1 MTSPIQHQ
9 KSVEHCPC
17 AKCVRLDSYIMQ
29 LEAQLPPLY
38 CPECKL
44 DFFHK
49 ASLEAHQLDEL
60 HVSCYDCRVAF
71 PTRELYASHMQSH
84 NTALVRPLSA
94 ATQFRCCDCKRDF
107 KSEGALTDHLRSS
120 SVHKPG
126 KGGKNKKNNKQQ
138 QGQQDQGTQQMKCEK
153 CSKTFTSRHALYSH
167 LSSVRHHPLSNI
179 KCLAGTKCEKRFNCP
194 SGQLQHLESG
204 KCRSGMTKTKL
215 FGAIATKDTGRII
228 TSRGFYV
235 QTLLKDNLSAS
246 ASSASQ
252 TLSPIL
258 TPTSTEF
265 LGSYPPSPPSLVL
278 TSESTLSRSANFQDI
293 LFPRLHT
300 QSGFQVCHL
309 CPPPRTRKFKGKAAL
324 QQHLSSSVH
333 AQVSTSLPVLDD
345 ISFHCPRNLWGDGSQ
360 TRPLKQ
366 FSTASGLVQ
375 HLESGAC
382 NGGKRTL
389 RRVIEYVEDE
399 MKGIGFRGL
408 KLLS

>member
-9 KSVEHCPC
+9 KAIEHCAC
-17 AKCVRLDSYIMQ
+17 ANCVRLDSYIML
-29 LEAQLPPLY
+29 LEAQLPPLN
-38 CPECKL
+38 CPECKQ

-49 ASLEAHQLDEL
+49 ASLETHQLDEL
-60 HVSCYDCRVAF
+60 HASCYNCRAAF
-71 PTRELYASHMQSH
+71 PTRELYVSHMQLHS
-84 NTALVRPLSA
+84 TALVRPLSPA
-94 ATQFRCCDCKRDF
+94 IQFRCCDCECDF
-107 KSEGALTDHLRSS
+107 KSEGALTNHLRSS
-120 SVHKPG
+120 RVHRPG
-126 KGGKNKKNNKQQ
+126 KAGKNKKKQQ
-138 QGQQDQGTQQMKCEK
+138 GHQEQGIPLKCEK
-153 CSKTFTSRHALYSH
+153 CSKTFASRHALSSH
-167 LSSVRHHPLSNI
+167 LSSVRHQPLSDI

-204 KCRSGMTKTKL
+204 KCESRMTKTKL
-215 FGAIATKDTGRII
+215 FNAIETKDTGRII
-228 TSRGFYV
+228 TSRGVYV
-235 QTLLKDNLSAS
+235 QTLLEDNLSAS
-246 ASSASQ
+246 ARSTSQ

-278 TSESTLSRSANFQDI
+278 TPESTLSRSASFQDI
-293 LFPRLHT
+293 LSPRLHT

-309 CPPPRTRKFKGKAAL
+309 CPPPCTRKFKGKAAL